1 MIFNRK
7 PYIFKW
13 SVSIA
18 MLENKIHCTPEN
30 EHDISPEMGSFRKER
45 IRLPT
50 TMLSWTCC
58 LLVNNADGKS
68 EPKNILPNGD
78 EKIVMNPMVPSAKI
92 TLNKSKIIHRINVCW
107 VHVWYILGCGPLPVT
122 PPGLLHV

>member
-7 PYIFKW
+7 FYIFKW

-18 MLENKIHCTPEN
+18 MLENKIDCTPEN

-58 LLVNNADGKS
+58 LLVKNAEGAS
-68 EPKNILPNGD
+68 EPKIFSQTVVKNSD
-78 EKIVMNPMVPSAKI
+78 ESHGTIRKNHLKQIQDYP
-92 TLNKSKIIHRINVCW
+92 
-107 VHVWYILGCGPLPVT
+107 
-122 PPGLLHV
+122 